1 MRALVQHVYQAKDT
15 ESTINLLNQHQSDA
29 KILAGGTDLI
39 IQMREGNIAPPVL
52 IDISSI
58 LETREIKEQKNTIEL
73 GSTATFT
80 DIEKHELFNRGL
92 SAIAKAAR
100 SIGSPQIR
108 NRATVGG
115 NICNA
120 SPAADMLPPLLAM
133 DAMVVLRSKQQ
144 TRVLPLS
151 EFVTGKEET
160 LLKADELLE
169 KIRFQNLNSNA
180 GLGFSKLSIRNA
192 LAIARLSMAV
202 YVQWDD
208 VENCEDIRIASGAL
222 GLKAQR
228 EWDVESFIKGK
239 RLNSSLFGEVA
250 GLLEESTMKRLAGR
264 STMNFKRYAVQGVFK
279 QALEEALEDMGRR
292 TIYEKSSF

>member
-15 ESTINLLNQHQSDA
+15 ESTLTLLHQHHNDA

-39 IQMREGNIAPPVL
+39 IQMREGNASPQVL

-58 LETREIKEQKNTIEL
+58 PETREIKEHNNTIEM

-80 DIEKHELFNRGL
+80 DIEEHALFTNGL
-92 SAIAKAAR
+92 SAIAKAAK
-100 SIGSPQIR
+100 SVGSPQIR

-133 DAMVVLRSKQQ
+133 DAMVVLKSKQQ

-160 LLKADELLE
+160 LLKSDELLE
-169 KIRFQNLNSNA
+169 KIRFQNLNTNE
-180 GLGFSKLSIRNA
+180 GLGFSKLGIRNA

-202 YVQWDD
+202 YFQWD
-208 VENCEDIRIASGAL
+208 ENKICQNIRVASGAL

-228 EWDVESFIKGK
+228 EYDVEAFMKGK
-239 RLNSSLFGEVA
+239 CLNNSLFAEVA
-250 GLLEESTMKRLAGR
+250 ELLEESTMKRLAGR
-264 STMNFKRYAVQGVFK
+264 NTMNFKRFAVQGVFR
-279 QALEEALEDMGRR
+279 QALDEAMECSERR
-292 TIYEKSSF
+292 MNHEKGSF

>member
-1 MRALVQHVYQAKDT
+1 VSVLVQNVYQAIDT
-15 ESTINLLNQHQSDA
+15 ESTLNLLNQHQGDA

-39 IQMREGNIAPPVL
+39 IQMREGNVSPPVL

-58 LETREIKEQKNTIEL
+58 IETREIKEQNNTIEL

-80 DIEKHELFNRGL
+80 DIENHALFSNGL
-92 SAIAKAAR
+92 SAIANAAR

-133 DAMVVLRSKQQ
+133 DAMVVLKSQQQ

-151 EFVTGKEET
+151 EFVTGKEKT
-160 LLKADELLE
+160 LLKVDELLE
-169 KIRFQNLNSNA
+169 KIRFQALNLNA
-180 GLGFSKLSIRNA
+180 GLGFSKLGVRNA

-202 YVQWDD
+202 YVERDANGICQ
-208 VENCEDIRIASGAL
+208 NIRIASGAL
-222 GLKAQR
+222 GLMAQR
-228 EWDVESFIKGK
+228 EWDVETFMKGK
-239 RLNSSLFGEVA
+239 CLNSSLFGDVSA
-250 GLLEESTMKRLAGR
+250 FLEESTMKRLAGR
-264 STMNFKRYAVQGVFK
+264 STMNFKRYAVQGVFR
-279 QALEEALEDMGRR
+279 QALDEALESSERR
-292 TIYEKSSF
+292 KTHEKNSF

>member
-1 MRALVQHVYQAKDT
+1 MRDLVQNVYQAKDT
-15 ESTINLLNQHQSDA
+15 ETALNLLNQHQSEA

-39 IQMREGNIAPPVL
+39 IQMREGNVSPPVL

-58 LETREIKEQKNTIEL
+58 HETREIKEQSNTIEL

-80 DIEKHELFNRGL
+80 DIEKHILFNHCL

-115 NICNA
+115 NLCNA

-133 DAMVVLRSKQQ
+133 DAMVVLKSKHQ

-151 EFVTGKEET
+151 EFVTGKEQT
-160 LLKADELLE
+160 LLQVDELLE
-169 KIRFQNLNSNA
+169 KIRFQNLTSNE
-180 GLGFSKLSIRNA
+180 GLGFSKLGIRNA

-202 YVQWDD
+202 YLEWD
-208 VENCEDIRIASGAL
+208 ENHMCKNVRIASGAL
-222 GLKAQR
+222 GLNAQR
-228 EWDVESFIKGK
+228 EWDVERFMKGK
-239 RLNSSLFGEVA
+239 HLNNSLFAEVA
-250 GLLEESTMKRLAGR
+250 ALLEESTMKRLAGR
-264 STMNFKRYAVQGVFK
+264 NTMNFKRYAVQGVFK
-279 QALEEALEDMGRR
+279 QALDEALEGMDRR
-292 TIYEKSSF
+292 KDS

>member
-1 MRALVQHVYQAKDT
+1 MRNLVQNVYQAKDT
-15 ESTINLLNQHQSDA
+15 DSTLNLLNQYQDEA
-29 KILAGGTDLI
+29 KIVAGGTDLI
-39 IQMREGNIAPPVL
+39 IQMREGIVSPPVL

-58 LETREIKEQKNTIEL
+58 LEIREIKEENNTIEM

-80 DIEKHELFNRGL
+80 DIEKHVLFKHSL

-133 DAMVVLRSKQQ
+133 DAMVVLKSKQQ
-144 TRVLPLS
+144 TRVMPLS

-169 KIRFQNLNSNA
+169 KIRFQNLNPNE
-180 GLGFSKLSIRNA
+180 GLGFSKLGVRNA
-192 LAIARLSMAV
+192 LAIARLSIAV
-202 YVQWDD
+202 YVEWD
-208 VENCEDIRIASGAL
+208 ENGICQNIRIASGAL

-228 EWDVESFIKGK
+228 EWDVETFMKGK
-239 RLNSSLFGEVA
+239 CLNSDLFEKVA
-250 GLLEESTMKRLAGR
+250 VFLEESTMKRLAGR

-279 QALEEALEDMGRR
+279 QALDEALEGMERR
-292 TIYEKSSF
+292 TIYEEGSF